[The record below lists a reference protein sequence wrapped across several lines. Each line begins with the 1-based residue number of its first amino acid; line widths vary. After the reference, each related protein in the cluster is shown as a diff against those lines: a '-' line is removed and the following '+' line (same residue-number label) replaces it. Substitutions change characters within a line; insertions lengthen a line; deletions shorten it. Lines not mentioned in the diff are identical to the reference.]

1 MKKHKKRKII
11 LPILTSVL
19 LIILLNWRVIVKFT
33 GDAIKNLNKNYREIN
48 RIINDEKFRYLTVN
62 NVTENDGVFQ
72 ICLELTGST
81 DDYDKILEESV
92 KAFDDITNKVN
103 RSSDMYNK
111 KLQLTIRESDSLPEL
126 VIICN
131 YEYDFKAVK
140 SKVENEFSFSDI
152 VSINI
157 DCPVTNLDCLKKR
170 KILILETGSNCD
182 LVEANI
188 VKEDSTASKKA
199 NRK

>member
-19 LIILLNWRVIVKFT
+19 LIILLNWRVIGKFT

-92 KAFDDITNKVN
+92 KAFDDIT
-103 RSSDMYNK
+103 
-111 KLQLTIRESDSLPEL
+111 DS
-126 VIICN
+126 
-131 YEYDFKAVK
+131 
-140 SKVENEFSFSDI
+140 
-152 VSINI
+152 
-157 DCPVTNLDCLKKR
+157 
-170 KILILETGSNCD
+170 
-182 LVEANI
+182 
-188 VKEDSTASKKA
+188 
-199 NRK
+199 

>member
-1 MKKHKKRKII
+1 MKKHKKGKIV
-11 LPILTSVL
+11 LPILTAVL

-48 RIINDEKFRYLTVN
+48 RIINDDKYRYLTVD
-62 NVTENDGVFQ
+62 NVADNDGVFQ

-111 KLQLTIRESDSLPEL
+111 KLQLTIRESASLPEL
-126 VIICN
+126 IIICN

-140 SKVENEFSFSDI
+140 SKVKNEFSFSDI
-152 VSINI
+152 ISINI

-170 KILILETGSNCD
+170 KILILETGCNCD
-182 LVEANI
+182 LVY
-188 VKEDSTASKKA
+188 
-199 NRK
+199 